1 MAEKPKNTAKPA
13 TATQSKQKKSQT
25 SKPASSGGAAVTKS
39 KKPPIKI
46 IAIILAVI
54 FAAVAVLTTVL
65 LTKSCSN
72 KSGDFHIAKRMEKLD
87 RGLNVIGAE
96 GWGNNYMTWRLLG
109 TESLENQAFDIYRN
123 GVKVHTTGEHDP
135 TQWCDYEGKVT
146 DTYQVVPAGES
157 VADEKSVPVNQN
169 VCGWGSNWAG
179 YIDIKFDFP
188 ANDVYTWI
196 NDPDDPSD
204 DEVWDT
210 PYHADNTSVGDLD
223 GDGDYELVVL
233 MLAIES
239 TNMPGYTSPAYLYG
253 LDVDWHTGETEKLWE
268 ISLGTNVTAGQ
279 HYNCFLV
286 YDLDGDN
293 RAEVM
298 IKTSA
303 GSQGGDGKYVSEVG
317 ATQGIRD
324 TDNSIQW
331 IDRAGGK
338 NMDGPEFLTIFNGE
352 TGAAMQTVNYDPSIT
367 YNDINWGDGFDNRS
381 GRYNCTAAY
390 LDGEKP
396 YAVFNRGIYTYAFFA
411 AYSWDGH
418 NLTRYWFSENTPD
431 GNKVTYADGTVK
443 ETSKTAFG
451 QGNHNFVVADCDNDG
466 KDEIVTGSAVIDHD
480 GTVLYSTGRGHGDAM
495 HVSDYN
501 NDGITE
507 VYQVHEYG
515 VGGVGADLRQYDFNG
530 GYKDLGL
537 YMNGGDIGRGIIG
550 NFDDAYAL
558 KHPNAASAYCSSGNG
573 SLYDMNGNEIG
584 NGLAPYIQNGSALCF
599 TLLWDGDLG
608 TEILGNIGARPPSPA
623 LAKAHVTDNDDG
635 TVSGWTERLAFDRL
649 YAPFPGVG
657 ANNGTKSQPCVTADI
672 IGDWREEALFP
683 MDGGIRMFTTAW
695 HTDYRLTTLMHD
707 GQYRCQVSSQ
717 NSGYNQ
723 PPHTSYYIGSLA
735 LAKDAEGNLLNYLA
749 PKKGFDKV
757 KYS

>member
-1 MAEKPKNTAKPA
+1 MADKPTKNSAAKPKTV
-13 TATQSKQKKSQT
+13 
-25 SKPASSGGAAVTKS
+25 AAAATKS
-39 KKPPIKI
+39 KKTLYKI
-46 IAIILAVI
+46 IAVIAAAMLAI
-54 FAAVAVLTTVL
+54 AVVLCSAL
-65 LTKSCSN
+65 LPNACRHEPTDWELYEKQINSVKKYVKESPYY
-72 KSGDFHIAKRMEKLD
+72 KRMEKLD
-87 RGLNVIGAE
+87 RGLNVQA
-96 GWGNNYMTWRLLG
+96 WGNNNYMTWRLLG

-123 GVKVHTTGEHDP
+123 GVKVHTTGPHDP
-135 TQWCDYEGKVT
+135 TQWCDYNGKST
-146 DTYQVVPAGES
+146 DTYQVVRAGES
-157 VADEKSVPVNQN
+157 VAGEKSVPANPN
-169 VCGWGSNWAG
+169 TCGYGSNWAG

-188 ANDVYTWI
+188 ENDVYTWE
-196 NDPDDPSD
+196 NSG
-204 DEVWDT
+204 EVWDT

-239 TNMPGYTSPAYLYG
+239 TNMPGYTSPAFLFG
-253 LDVDWHTGETEKLWE
+253 LDVDWNTGETEKLWE

-293 RAEVM
+293 KAEVM

-303 GSQGGDGKYVSEVG
+303 GSKGGDGKFVSDVG
-317 ATQGIRD
+317 VTEEIRN
-324 TDNSIQW
+324 TDNTKQIF
-331 IDRAGGK
+331 DREYGK
-338 NMDGPEFLTIFNGE
+338 NLDGEEFLTIFNGQ
-352 TGAAMQTVNYDPSIT
+352 TGAAMQTVNYDPPIT
-367 YNDINWGDGFDNRS
+367 YNDVNWGDGFDNRS
-381 GRYNCTAAY
+381 GRYNCTVAY
-390 LDGEKP
+390 LDGENP

-418 NLTRYWFSENTPD
+418 NLTRYWFSENNPD

-443 ETSKTAFG
+443 ETEKTAFG

-501 NDGITE
+501 NDGVIE

-515 VGGVGADLRQYDFNG
+515 AGGVGADLKQYDFNG
-530 GYKDLGL
+530 GYKDLGV
-537 YMNGGDIGRGIIG
+537 YMNGGDIGRGMIL
-550 NFDDAYAL
+550 NVDDAYAL
-558 KHPNAASAYCSSGNG
+558 KHPTAASGYWSSGCG
-573 SLYDMNGNEIG
+573 SLYDALGREIG
-584 NGLAPYIQNGSALCF
+584 NGLAPYIQNGSSMCF

-608 TEILGNIGARPPSPA
+608 TEILGSIGGASPRPA
-623 LAKAHVTDNDDG
+623 LAKAHLTDNEDG
-635 TVSGWTERLAFDRL
+635 SISGWTDRLVFERLS
-649 YAPFPGVG
+649 APFPGVG
-657 ANNGTKSQPCVTADI
+657 TNNSTKAQPCVTADI

-723 PPHTSYYIGSLA
+723 PPHPSYYIGSLA

-749 PKKGFDKV
+749 PNKKFDKV
-757 KYS
+757 TTA